1 MEKLLIESL
10 FPEGQRSF
18 KLKIIGLVGM
28 PGSGKSVASD
38 VARSL
43 GFEVIVMGD
52 IIRQEAAS
60 LGLPPTDENLGM
72 VGSMLRARDGPH
84 AVAKRTLEMA
94 KKSNRDVI
102 VIDGL
107 RSGEEVDF
115 FKAHSEDFRLLEIC
129 ASSQARIERLAL
141 RGRSDDAKIG
151 SYSADALEKREGR
164 EMGWGM
170 CEAFKEADVRMDNNG
185 DLQEFKATIELLF
198 KEIKSG
204 QFKGRLP
211 N

>member
-115 FKAHSEDFRLLEIC
+115 FKAHSRDFRLLEIC
-129 ASSQARIERLAL
+129 ASPQARMERLAS
-141 RGRSDDAKIG
+141 RGRSDDANIE
-151 SYSADALEKREGR
+151 SCAADALDRREGR
-164 EMGWGM
+164 EIGWGM
-170 CEAFKEADVRMDNNG
+170 CEAIKEADLRMDNNG
-185 DLQEFKATIELLF
+185 ELQEFKATIKLLL
-198 KEIKSG
+198 KEII
-204 QFKGRLP
+204 
-211 N
+211 NH